1 MVFDLVPSANNIY
14 LSGHLA
20 DTVMQSNLQIE
31 SRRGLAFLLKGTGA
45 YVQL

>member
-14 LSGHLA
+14 LA

-45 YVQL
+45 NVQL